1 MDLQGKIRELM
12 DARGW
17 TIYQLSKESGVSWS
31 TIRNM
36 FNRNTEPTVP
46 TLEALCD
53 SLGISLTTLLLGE
66 GFEELDED
74 QRELLNNWNL
84 LNDHDKAM
92 ILELMKTL
100 NRKK

>member
-1 MDLQGKIRELM
+1 MDLQRKIRELM

-17 TIYQLSKESGVSWS
+17 TIYRLSKESGVSWA

-53 SLGISLTTLLLGE
+53 GLGISLATLLLGE

-84 LNDHDKAM
+84 LNDHDKAI

>member
-17 TIYQLSKESGVSWS
+17 TVYRLFKESGVSWS

-53 SLGISLTTLLLGE
+53 GLGISLATFLLGE
-66 GFEELDED
+66 GFEELDEG

-84 LNDHDKAM
+84 LNAHDKAM

-100 NRKK
+100 NNKK